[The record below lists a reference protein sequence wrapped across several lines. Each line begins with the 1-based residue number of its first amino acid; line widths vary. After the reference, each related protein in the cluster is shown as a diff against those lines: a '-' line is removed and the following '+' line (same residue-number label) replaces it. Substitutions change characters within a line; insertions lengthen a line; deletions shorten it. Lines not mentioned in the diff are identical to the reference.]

1 MLTPGTPSWQKAIQR
16 AIEKVPCFVV
26 MMSPEAKESMWVERE
41 VNYANTQDCRFFPV
55 LVKGSSQDA
64 IPLALISSQYI
75 DIREDDFEA
84 GVETLVNTIRTYLD
98 SRN

>member
-1 MLTPGTPSWQKAIQR
+1 
-16 AIEKVPCFVV
+16 
-26 MMSPEAKESMWVERE
+26 
-41 VNYANTQDCRFFPV
+41 V